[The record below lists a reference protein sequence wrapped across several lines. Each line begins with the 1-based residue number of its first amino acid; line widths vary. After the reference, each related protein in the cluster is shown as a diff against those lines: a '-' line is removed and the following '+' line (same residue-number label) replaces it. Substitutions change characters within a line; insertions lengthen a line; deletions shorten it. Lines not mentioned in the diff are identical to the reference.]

1 MSENSGI
8 IRKKKSKFSMIS
20 NTLALDPTIS
30 AKAKGIYL
38 IICAELN
45 KVNYTVYKS
54 TIQASCR
61 DGEASF
67 ESGWKELKDA
77 GYLIQTKSKGKDG
90 KWIYE
95 YEILDEPVK
104 KEIDPE
110 STEKPDPENRGVDI
124 VSPHPEN
131 PGVENP
137 GLENM
142 GVYNIPE
149 KRNTR
154 ERNISSSS
162 SKDSINT
169 PSVEV
174 KPNPL
179 SDDDEKELENITWTL
194 FRKRE
199 GKRLSTLPLK
209 YGCDGNMIFPAL
221 KIALENGALN
231 LIGYVATLFKDWKEN
246 GIKHLA
252 DLGVS
257 GVSSREEIE
266 EEIALYK
273 GQLESDNEKAKEL
286 KPGYPDEAY
295 EFGFFSDR
303 SDEYR
308 ALAKIFPPKDFF
320 CKIRDYVIKG
330 LPVND
335 AIEMYVYYHGTY

>member
-95 YEILDEPVK
+95 YELLDEPVK
-104 KEIDPE
+104 KEIDTE

-124 VSPHPEN
+124 ASPHPEN

-142 GVYNIPE
+142 CV
-149 KRNTR
+149 
-154 ERNISSSS
+154 
-162 SKDSINT
+162 
-169 PSVEV
+169 
-174 KPNPL
+174 
-179 SDDDEKELENITWTL
+179 
-194 FRKRE
+194 
-199 GKRLSTLPLK
+199 
-209 YGCDGNMIFPAL
+209 
-221 KIALENGALN
+221 
-231 LIGYVATLFKDWKEN
+231 
-246 GIKHLA
+246 
-252 DLGVS
+252 
-257 GVSSREEIE
+257 
-266 EEIALYK
+266 
-273 GQLESDNEKAKEL
+273 
-286 KPGYPDEAY
+286 
-295 EFGFFSDR
+295 
-303 SDEYR
+303 
-308 ALAKIFPPKDFF
+308 
-320 CKIRDYVIKG
+320 
-330 LPVND
+330 
-335 AIEMYVYYHGTY
+335 